1 MPILCGFTFNN
12 NHYYLIQQK
21 RINQIT
27 ASFRIG
33 EVHSKVNDNK
43 KIVVESQSKILAFF
57 IKKYHLSTK
66 IFFFLLFLNIL
77 KDFRHR
83 LDRTGG

>member
-33 EVHSKVNDNK
+33 EVYSKVNDNK
-43 KIVVESQSKILAFF
+43 KIVVKLSSKSVFF
-57 IKKYHLSTK
+57 HQKNITYPQ
-66 IFFFLLFLNIL
+66 IFSFYIFNVL
-77 KDFRHR
+77 KF
-83 LDRTGG
+83 